1 MLIFCLG
8 LIVDGDKNVVKLV
21 INKYI
26 IIINCLLYVLEEFKI
41 IILKYNLW
49 LFNEYLRINGKYFLV
64 FCVCNG
70 VLVLFFERD
79 SIFL

>member
-64 FCVCNG
+64 K
-70 VLVLFFERD
+70 
-79 SIFL
+79 IFLCM

>member
-70 VLVLFFERD
+70 VLVLFFWER
-79 SIFL
+79 